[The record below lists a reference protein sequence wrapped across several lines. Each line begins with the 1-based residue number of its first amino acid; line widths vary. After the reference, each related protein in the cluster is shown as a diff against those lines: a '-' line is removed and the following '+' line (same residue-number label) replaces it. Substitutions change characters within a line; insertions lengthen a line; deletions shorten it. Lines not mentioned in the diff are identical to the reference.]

1 MVTIKLILIVA
12 GLLVIPLAY
21 QQSFAQY
28 SAGGVDVDGDWY
40 VGEGLEIGDYFSY
53 KMCYVD
59 YKDCTD
65 FVMSMWVSD
74 KRTIGIEEKYIIQVM
89 VEDGN
94 KIIKGEMHVGDI
106 APEPT
111 GGSDNIGPYRGA
123 YKSSIVWLSAYAT
136 KEIGDLTG
144 KGPKEFSAASWG
156 KIANIG
162 GEQILPTSIETI
174 TTPADTFDTVMIQW
188 KTGGAK
194 SQVWVVDEFPFPVKA
209 LTYVHVSSGV
219 PPVAYE
225 FELLDYD
232 YYVTSNPFEEIEST
246 DIAQAA
252 LGCAEQYDKVAIRET
267 TNSYS
272 VIVDVKY
279 GPPNPIPGCDI
290 EWFINFMRV
299 VNPTEFVNQVHYDI
313 WIVDDNGNILR
324 SIASDEGR
332 QKLFTTSG
340 QVYRTTIVEE
350 DPGISRYVIMVYG
363 MGPEMIA
370 PSGEDTG
377 FIQFDVNVTGEKV
390 KVVQTFGDSEI
401 SIPDW
406 IKNNAGWWA
415 AGEIDDSAF
424 VNGIQYLINSGI
436 MEIPETSQGSS
447 TGADGIPAWI
457 KNNADWW
464 AAGEIDDKAFV
475 TGIQWLIS
483 NGIMRVY

>member
-12 GLLVIPLAY
+12 GLLIIPLAY

-299 VNPTEFVNQVHYDI
+299 VNPTEFVNQIHYDI